1 MTGAARAIDL
11 APVAPDDEGF
21 ERMTIGTS
29 DAATQLAAIAPPAS
43 RVPPIARGEYAARL
57 ERARALTAA
66 MGAGALLVHA
76 GASLRYFTGVP
87 WGATERM
94 VALLLPV
101 SGEPVMICPRFE
113 RGTLEADLAI
123 AADLRFWEEDADP
136 VALVADA
143 ARGSGRIAIDP
154 QMPFAWTEKL
164 RAAGIVP
171 VDGAAAIDGCRMV
184 KSAAELACLQEA
196 KTMTLEVQARAA
208 AILRPGIA
216 ASEVIR
222 FIDAAHHAIG
232 GGGSFFCAVQ
242 FGRATAFPHGVPGDQ
257 RLAEDD
263 LVLVDTGCRVHG
275 YHSDITR
282 TYAFGAVSQAV
293 RDIWD
298 VEHAAQA
305 AAFAAVAPGVPCE
318 AIDAAARAVLV
329 REGLGPDY
337 ALPGLPHRTGHGI
350 GLSIHEPA
358 NLVRGD
364 RTPLAPGMCF
374 SNEPM
379 IVVPDQ
385 FGVRLEDHFHVTDTG
400 AAWFTEP
407 QPSIDRPFG

>member
-1 MTGAARAIDL
+1 
-11 APVAPDDEGF
+11 
-21 ERMTIGTS
+21 MTIGSS
-29 DAATQLAAIAPPAS
+29 DAATQLAAITPPAR
-43 RVPPIARGEYAARL
+43 RVPPIAPDEYAARL
-57 ERARALTAA
+57 DRARALTAA
-66 MGAGALLVHA
+66 AGAGALLVHT

-101 SGEPVMICPRFE
+101 AGEPVMICPRFE
-113 RGTLEADLAI
+113 RGSLEADLTI
-123 AADLRFWEEDADP
+123 SADLRLWEEDENP

-143 ARGSGRIAIDP
+143 ARGMGAVAVDP
-154 QMPFAWTEKL
+154 LMPFAWAERL
-164 RAAGIVP
+164 RGFGIAL
-171 VDGAAAIDGCRMV
+171 VDGAPAIDGCRMV
-184 KSAAELACLQEA
+184 KSAVELACLTEA
-196 KTMTLEVQARAA
+196 KAMTLEVQARAA

-242 FGRATAFPHGVPGDQ
+242 FGRATAFPHGLPGDQ
-257 RLAEDD
+257 RLAEDE
-263 LVLVDTGCRVHG
+263 LVLIDTGCRVHG

-282 TYAFGAVSQAV
+282 TYAFGSVAQDI

-305 AAFAAVAPGVPCE
+305 AAFAAAGPGVPCE
-318 AIDAAARAVLV
+318 AVDAAARVVL
-329 REGLGPDY
+329 EGAGLGPGY
-337 ALPGLPHRTGHGI
+337 RLPGLPHRTGHGI

-364 RTPLAPGMCF
+364 TTPMAPGMCF

-379 IVVPDQ
+379 IVVPDR

-400 AAWFTEP
+400 AAWFTTP

>member
-1 MTGAARAIDL
+1 
-11 APVAPDDEGF
+11 
-21 ERMTIGTS
+21 MTIGTS
-29 DAATQLAAIAPPAS
+29 DAATQLAAIVPPPV
-43 RVPPIARGEYAARL
+43 RVPPIAAAEYVARL
-57 ERARALTAA
+57 DRARTLTAA
-66 MGAGALLVHA
+66 AGASALLVHT

-101 SGEPVMICPRFE
+101 IGEPVMICPRFE
-113 RGTLEADLAI
+113 RGSLEAELKI
-123 AADLRFWEEDADP
+123 AADLRLWEEDEDP
-136 VALVADA
+136 VALVAVPADA
-143 ARGSGRIAIDP
+143 GRIAVDP
-154 QMPFAWTEKL
+154 LMPFAWTEKL
-164 RAAGIVP
+164 RARGASL
-171 VDGAAAIDGCRMV
+171 VDGTSVVDNCRMI
-184 KSAAELACLQEA
+184 KSPAELACLAEA
-196 KTMTLEVQARAA
+196 KAMTLEVQRRAA

-216 ASEVIR
+216 ASEVVR

-257 RLAEDD
+257 RLAADE
-263 LVLVDTGCRVHG
+263 LVLIDTGCRVHG

-282 TYAFGAVSQAV
+282 TYAFGTVSQEI

-305 AAFAAVAPGVPCE
+305 AAFTAAVPGLPCA
-318 AIDAAARAVLV
+318 AIDDAARAVLV
-329 REGLGPDY
+329 RAGLGPDY
-337 ALPGLPHRTGHGI
+337 RLPGLSHRTGHGI
-350 GLSIHEPA
+350 GLSIHESP

-364 RTPLAPGMCF
+364 TTPLAPGMCF

-379 IVVPDQ
+379 IVVPDR
-385 FGVRLEDHFHVTDTG
+385 FGVRLEDHFHVTET
-400 AAWFTEP
+400 AAIWFTEP

>member
-1 MTGAARAIDL
+1 
-11 APVAPDDEGF
+11 
-21 ERMTIGTS
+21 MTIGTS
-29 DAATQLAAIAPPAS
+29 DAAAQLAAITPPAT
-43 RVPPIARGEYAARL
+43 RVPPIAGAEYAARL
-57 ERARALTAA
+57 DRARALTAA
-66 MGAGALLVHA
+66 AGASALLIHA

-101 SGEPVMICPRFE
+101 SGEPVMVCPRFE
-113 RGTLEADLAI
+113 RGSLEADLTI
-123 AADLRFWEEDADP
+123 TADLRLWEEDEDP
-136 VALVADA
+136 VTLVADA
-143 ARGSGRIAIDP
+143 ARGKGTVAVDP
-154 QMPFAWTEKL
+154 LMPFAWAERL
-164 RAAGIVP
+164 RGRGIALA
-171 VDGAAAIDGCRMV
+171 DGAPAIDGCRMV
-184 KSAAELACLQEA
+184 KSSAELACLSEA
-196 KTMTLEVQARAA
+196 KAMTLEVQARAA

-242 FGRATAFPHGVPGDQ
+242 FGRATAFPHGLPGDQ
-257 RLAEDD
+257 RLAEDE
-263 LVLVDTGCRVHG
+263 LVLIDTGCRVHG

-282 TYAFGAVSQAV
+282 TYAFGLVAQEI

-298 VEHAAQA
+298 IEHAAQA
-305 AAFAAVAPGVPCE
+305 AAFAAAGPGVPCE
-318 AIDAAARAVLV
+318 AADAAARTVL
-329 REGLGPDY
+329 EGAGLGPDY
-337 ALPGLPHRTGHGI
+337 CLPGLPHRTGHGI

-364 RTPLAPGMCF
+364 TTSMAPGMCF

-379 IVVPDQ
+379 IVVPDR
-385 FGVRLEDHFHVTDTG
+385 FGVRLEDHFHITDSG
-400 AAWFTEP
+400 AEWFTPP

>member
-1 MTGAARAIDL
+1 
-11 APVAPDDEGF
+11 
-21 ERMTIGTS
+21 MTIGTS
-29 DAATQLAAIAPPAS
+29 DAATQLAAIAPPAT
-43 RVPPIARGEYAARL
+43 RVPPIARSEYAARL
-57 ERARALTAA
+57 DRARALTAA
-66 MGAGALLVHA
+66 AGAAALLVHT

-101 SGEPVMICPRFE
+101 AGGPVVICPRFE
-113 RGTLEADLAI
+113 RGSLEADLAI
-123 AADLRFWEEDADP
+123 TADLRLWEEDEDP
-136 VALVADA
+136 VALVVDA
-143 ARGSGRIAIDP
+143 ARGSGGARIAVDP
-154 QMPFAWTEKL
+154 LMPFAWTDRL
-164 RAAGIVP
+164 RASGVVP
-171 VDGAAAIDGCRMV
+171 VDGAAVIDGCRMI
-184 KSAAELACLQEA
+184 KSAAELACLYEA
-196 KTMTLEVQARAA
+196 KAMTLEVQRRAA
-208 AILRPGIA
+208 AILRHGIA

-242 FGRATAFPHGVPGDQ
+242 FGRATAFPHGLPGDQ
-257 RLAEDD
+257 RLAENEV
-263 LVLVDTGCRVHG
+263 VLIDTGCRVHG

-282 TYAFGAVSQAV
+282 TYAFGTVAQAV

-358 NLVRGD
+358 YLVRGD
-364 RTPLAPGMCF
+364 TTPLAPGMCF

-379 IVVPDQ
+379 IVVPDA
-385 FGVRLEDHFHVTDTG
+385 FGVRLEDHFHVTGTG
-400 AAWFTEP
+400 AAWFTPP
-407 QPSIDRPFG
+407 QPSIDRPFD